1 MDKLG
6 KYEIV
11 RELGRGATSRVYLGH
26 DPFAGRRVAI
36 KVFQPDVM
44 KDAASARLFR
54 KLFLTEASLVGR
66 LSHPHIAAIYD
77 AVADESDIYIVMEY
91 VEGTTLEACCEV
103 DRLLPLERMVE
114 VAYKC
119 CKALDYA
126 WRSGIIHRDIKPAN
140 ILVANETDIKI
151 TDFGSALVTQTQQTT
166 QVSAVGSPAYMS
178 PQQIKEQSLTHQ
190 TDIYSL
196 GVVIYKMLTGRLPF
210 EASNNYSLIYQ
221 ILNVVPRPPSE
232 YRPEIPA
239 ALDAIVLRMLEK
251 ELEAR
256 CQTWDEVAQELV
268 QVFGSIDASLSVIS
282 DTEKFDTV
290 RGLNFFKGFSDVEL
304 WEVLHITRWRRFEA
318 GTVIVREGETG
329 DSFFILAGGEAKVTK
344 GGRLLT
350 LLKAGECFGEMA
362 YLARRRQFKR
372 TADVVAVG
380 DDVITIEV
388 NSEMLARA
396 SDDLRH
402 QFSSA
407 FLEILVDRLAM
418 ANMRLSVLL
427 AERHVTIY

>member
-1 MDKLG
+1 MDSLG

-11 RELGRGATSRVYLGH
+11 RELGSGATSKVFLGH
-26 DPFAGRRVAI
+26 DPFAGRSVAI
-36 KVFQPDVM
+36 KVFQPEVT
-44 KDAASARLFR
+44 KDATSARLYR

-66 LSHPHIAAIYD
+66 LSHPHIVAIYD

-91 VEGTTLEACCEV
+91 VAGTTLEAYCEV

-114 VAYKC
+114 VAFKC

-126 WRSGIIHRDIKPAN
+126 YRSGIIHRDIKPAN

-151 TDFGSALVTQTQQTT
+151 SDFGSALVTQTQQTT

-178 PQQIKEQSLTHQ
+178 PQQIQEESLTHQ

-196 GVVIYKMLTGRLPF
+196 GVVMYKMLTGRLPF

-221 ILNVVPRPPSE
+221 ILNVAPRPPSE

-239 ALDAIVLRMLEK
+239 ALDAIVLRMLRK
-251 ELEAR
+251 ELETR
-256 CQTWDEVAQELV
+256 YQTWSEVTQDLV
-268 QVFGSIDASLSVIS
+268 EVFGSIDASFSTIS

-290 RGLNFFKGFSDVEL
+290 RGLSFFGNFSDVQL

-318 GTVIVREGETG
+318 GTVIVREGEAG
-329 DSFFILAGGEAKVTK
+329 ESFYILAQGEVKVSK

-362 YLARRRQFKR
+362 YLARGRQFKR

-396 SDDLRH
+396 SDDMRH
-402 QFSSA
+402 QFNGA

-418 ANMRLSVLL
+418 ANMRLSALL